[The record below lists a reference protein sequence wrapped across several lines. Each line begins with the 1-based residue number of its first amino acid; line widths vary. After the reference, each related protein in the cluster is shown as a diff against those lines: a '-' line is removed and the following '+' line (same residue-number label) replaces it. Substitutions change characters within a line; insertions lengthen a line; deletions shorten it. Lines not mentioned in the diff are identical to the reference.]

1 MRQSYLSFINEFSS
15 ESAPARHHLLL
26 IDKLQQVADGK
37 LNRLMVFMPPGAA
50 KSYYANVMFSA
61 WWMAK
66 NPGKKL
72 ITASYSQEVADKW
85 GRRVRAIAREPAY
98 EDAFGAKLSQES
110 QAAGR
115 WALDNDTEFYG
126 VGVGGSITS
135 FRADGAIIDDPVKGR
150 EDAESETIRN
160 KTKEWYL
167 SDFWTRLK
175 PGAFVTLIMCM
186 TGDTKVLMANG
197 AQKHLKN
204 VKIGDEIATYKN
216 GKISKSKIINWI
228 NHGPDSVLE
237 IKTSSGIISKANE
250 RHPFL
255 VIREG
260 NEQWVRLKNLVVGD
274 KILKVIGANGEEL
287 NAPLMD
293 AESQQNV
300 RDIATHITTNQD
312 GQKESGHHPSTQ
324 NLGERLASNTDT
336 ALRQKITI
344 KCSPNK
350 EACAHR
356 ACSLPEVMLGR
367 IGEESYASTI
377 ATNPAKLGA
386 CSATTAIS
394 RLDMGKQPKH
404 CLTQQDTYKVVLD
417 EIVSITPAGR
427 EDVYDVQVEETENF
441 IADGLISHNTRWH
454 EDDLAG
460 YLLDMMKKGGEQ
472 WEVLSLPMLAEGTQD
487 PLGRKEGEP
496 LWPEWFTDEMI
507 AQAKRDPRNWSSL
520 YQQRPTP
527 ETGAYFES
535 EWFKMYDKLPSNIK
549 IYGAS
554 DYAVSEGGGDYTVH
568 GVFGLDTNE
577 NIYVLDWWRGQK
589 SSLDWV
595 EQLILMIKTHKPVTW
610 FEEAGVIYKSMN
622 PLIAKRQQETGAWCA
637 RKQIV
642 RAKSKEMCAQSI
654 RGRMQQGKVYFP
666 YASWY
671 ADLKAEMLSFPAGK
685 HDDQVDVMAL
695 IGMAIGE
702 MGTAKID
709 TTPIYAGHGGWS

>member
-1 MRQSYLSFINEFSS
+1 MRENYLAFINEFSA

-37 LNRLMVFMPPGAA
+37 CKRLMVFMPPGAA

-61 WWMAK
+61 WWIAG

-85 GRRVRAIAREPAY
+85 GRRVRALVKEPNY
-98 EDAFGAKLSQES
+98 EEAFGAKLSQES

-175 PGAFVTLIMCM
+175 PNSFVVLIM
-186 TGDTKVLMANG
+186 
-197 AQKHLKN
+197 
-204 VKIGDEIATYKN
+204 
-216 GKISKSKIINWI
+216 
-228 NHGPDSVLE
+228 
-237 IKTSSGIISKANE
+237 
-250 RHPFL
+250 
-255 VIREG
+255 
-260 NEQWVRLKNLVVGD
+260 
-274 KILKVIGANGEEL
+274 
-287 NAPLMD
+287 
-293 AESQQNV
+293 
-300 RDIATHITTNQD
+300 
-312 GQKESGHHPSTQ
+312 
-324 NLGERLASNTDT
+324 
-336 ALRQKITI
+336 
-344 KCSPNK
+344 
-350 EACAHR
+350 
-356 ACSLPEVMLGR
+356 
-367 IGEESYASTI
+367 
-377 ATNPAKLGA
+377 
-386 CSATTAIS
+386 
-394 RLDMGKQPKH
+394 
-404 CLTQQDTYKVVLD
+404 
-417 EIVSITPAGR
+417 
-427 EDVYDVQVEETENF
+427 
-441 IADGLISHNTRWH
+441 TRWH

-472 WEVLSLPMLAEGTQD
+472 WEVLSLPMQAEGND

-527 ETGAYFES
+527 ETGAYFEAQ
-535 EWFKMYDKLPSNIK
+535 WFKMYDKPPENLK

-554 DYAVSEGGGDYTVH
+554 DYAVSDGGGDYTVH
-568 GVFGLDTNE
+568 GVFGIDTSE

-595 EQLILMIKTHKPVTW
+595 EQLILMIKIHKPVTW
-610 FEEAGVIYKSMN
+610 FEESGVIFKSMN
-622 PLIAKRQQETGAWCA
+622 PLISKRQQESGAWCA
-637 RKQIV
+637 RKQIT

-666 YASWY
+666 YAAWY
-671 ADLKAEMLSFPAGK
+671 PDLKSEMLSFPAGK

-695 IGMAIGE
+695 IGMALGE
-702 MGTAKID
+702 MDAEQDKGIS
-709 TTPIYAGHGGWS
+709 YAIPSGRGSFMGL